1 MTYWK
6 WLTTFLFVLTS
17 AGSAFAQV
25 DQGKIAGSVRDQSGA
40 FVAGATVTV
49 KNERT
54 GEQRTVTSEASGG
67 FLVANLKP
75 SNYTIRVT
83 KDGFA
88 AVEYTEMP
96 LAVGQELVLDFE
108 FKPAGV

>member
-1 MTYWK
+1 MRYWK

-17 AGSAFAQV
+17 AAPTLAQV
-25 DQGKIAGSVRDQSGA
+25 DQGKIAGTVRDQQGA
-40 FVAGATVTV
+40 FVAGASVTV

-54 GEQRTVTSEASGG
+54 GEERTATSEASGS

-83 KDGFA
+83 KAGFA
-88 AVEYTEMP
+88 TLEYTEMP
-96 LAVGQELVLDFE
+96 LAVGQELVL
-108 FKPAGV
+108 